1 MCFRV
6 AFSVGMFLYF
16 VCAFFLSFFFF
27 FGLNGKKR
35 KKRKKSL
42 RARPQNAPSVQV
54 AATAFVT
61 RRLLYPQT
69 SSFNIS
75 VKSKVAEST

>member
-1 MCFRV
+1 M
-6 AFSVGMFLYF
+6 
-16 VCAFFLSFFFF
+16 
-27 FGLNGKKR
+27 GKKG
-35 KKRKKSL
+35 KIKKSL